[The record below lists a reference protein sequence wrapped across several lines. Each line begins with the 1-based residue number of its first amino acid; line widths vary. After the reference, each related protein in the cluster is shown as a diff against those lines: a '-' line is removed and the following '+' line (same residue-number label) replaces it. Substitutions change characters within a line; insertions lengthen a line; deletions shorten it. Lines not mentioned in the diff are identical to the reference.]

1 MSTVRIVA
9 LAGVVAA
16 AMVAPAPARA
26 QLAGKFVVT
35 PYVGAY
41 LPSTDIAKVNLAVPG
56 TSLDAGLK
64 HQTAAAFGANASYWL
79 NDRFA
84 IEGGVLYSSSDLKGT
99 VALNEPA
106 GFTAMSVADHANIWL
121 GSTKLMV
128 QVLPQDSPFNLRFG
142 VGPAIIS
149 RNGSAYKSEGGDK
162 ITGLTDVGAAMS
174 LCSRLALTP
183 NLGLR
188 LRVENYMYKARLGY
202 ESSVSPSDNYKFD
215 SRMQNDLVL
224 SAGLQ
229 VFLNR

>member
-1 MSTVRIVA
+1 MRTVRIVA

-41 LPSTDIAKVNLAVPG
+41 VPSTDIAKVNLAAG
-56 TSLDAGLK
+56 GSAIDAAVK
-64 HQTAAAFGANASYWL
+64 HQAAAAFGANASYWL

-84 IEGGVLYSSSDLKGT
+84 IEGGLLYANSDLKGT
-99 VALNEPA
+99 MALNESGTLSA
-106 GFTAMSVADHANIWL
+106 QSITDHANLWL
-121 GSTKLMV
+121 GSAKLMV

-142 VGPAIIS
+142 IGPAIIS
-149 RNGSAYKSEGGDK
+149 RSGSAYKAEAGEK
-162 ITGLTDVGAAMS
+162 ITGLTDFGAAMS

-188 LRVENYMYKARLGY
+188 VRVENYMYNAKIGY
-202 ESSVSPSDNYKFD
+202 ESSSSQGFTFD

-229 VFLNR
+229 FFLNR

>member
-1 MSTVRIVA
+1 MSTVRI
-9 LAGVVAA
+9 LTGTIAA
-16 AMVAPAPARA
+16 AMVVSVPARA
-26 QLAGKFVVT
+26 QLGGKFVVT

-56 TSLDAGLK
+56 SSLDASLK
-64 HQTAAAFGANASYWL
+64 HQASAAFGANASYWI

-84 IEGGVLYSSSDLKGT
+84 IEGGVLYSRSDVKTAIAVNDNGDVT
-99 VALNEPA
+99 A
-106 GFTAMSVADHANIWL
+106 GSASNHANVWL

-128 QVLPQDSPFNLRFG
+128 QLLPQESSFNLRFG
-142 VGPAIIS
+142 IGPAIIARS
-149 RNGSAYKSEGGDK
+149 GSAFTSGDIINK
-162 ITGLTDVGAAMS
+162 YTGLTDFGAAMS

-188 LRVENYMYKARLGY
+188 IRLENYMYKAKLDGQDVLGPGQNF
-202 ESSVSPSDNYKFD
+202 SFD

-229 VFLNR
+229 LFLNR